1 MRNHTIL
8 IFSLTISTAIAHESA
23 LHALDFNNSAPIPYT
38 EAATLRG
45 DTRTIQEATRGLW
58 PRQREGVIY
67 SIGKPQV
74 EVTENDDY
82 VVINTNNIPD
92 HDLHTNN
99 PNCAS
104 PQNYTF
110 KIPKQPLL
118 FDRPLPVTR
127 DMQAIGVAL
136 NGIVIAGPYDSQ
148 GKIAPYNRQV
158 DQCSAHA
165 DPEGMYH
172 YHFAPLCMRDAND
185 HMLALDANEQI
196 GWSFDGYKINGLVD
210 RYDHMPEIDTC
221 NGHDH
226 GGEYHYHATVDF
238 PFFMGC
244 FKAKPY
250 TGNFNQKRK
259 GTLSRCPSDLR
270 ARGPGSGGRP
280 NFENAEKI
288 LGVSERDLKRA
299 LGPPPG
305 DLNRA
310 AKILGISEDKLA
322 EALELGSGKSSRPQK
337 RQASQR

>member
-1 MRNHTIL
+1 M
-8 IFSLTISTAIAHESA
+8 
-23 LHALDFNNSAPIPYT
+23 
-38 EAATLRG
+38 
-45 DTRTIQEATRGLW
+45 W

-118 FDRPLPVTR
+118 FDTPLPVTR

-148 GKIAPYNRQV
+148 GKIAPHNRQV

-172 YHFAPLCMRDAND
+172 YHFAPLCMRDANN

-196 GWSFDGYKINGLVD
+196 GWSFDGYKLMVWWIATT
-210 RYDHMPEIDTC
+210 TC
-221 NGHDH
+221 PKSTPAMAMTMVASTITTRQSTFRFSWDASKRNPTPVTSIKS
-226 GGEYHYHATVDF
+226 A
-238 PFFMGC
+238 
-244 FKAKPY
+244 KAHSADAPQ
-250 TGNFNQKRK
+250 TSGRE
-259 GTLSRCPSDLR
+259 
-270 ARGPGSGGRP
+270 APG
-280 NFENAEKI
+280 A
-288 LGVSERDLKRA
+288 V
-299 LGPPPG
+299 G
-305 DLNRA
+305 DL
-310 AKILGISEDKLA
+310 ISKMQR
-322 EALELGSGKSSRPQK
+322 KFW
-337 RQASQR
+337 ASLRET